1 MPKRSTRSSSDA
13 ALAAS
18 QDLSPHVSAPII
30 EGSRDDAALAL
41 IFERA
46 AQYFSL
52 LSEPAR
58 IRIIQSVC
66 DRERSVQEVVAATH
80 LPQPNVSRH
89 LSLLYRSGV
98 LARRRSGTFVYYR
111 ISDPMLTD
119 LCRSVCV
126 RLVGQLDQEFSPPEL
141 AAHR

>member
-1 MPKRSTRSSSDA
+1 MREPKTLKASSGPGIIDGEVADA
-13 ALAAS
+13 
-18 QDLSPHVSAPII
+18 DEVSF
-30 EGSRDDAALAL
+30 

-58 IRIIQSVC
+58 LRIIQAVC
-66 DRERSVQEVVAATH
+66 TEERSVQEVVAFTN

-89 LSLLYRSGV
+89 LSLLYRAGV
-98 LARRRSGTFVYYR
+98 LNRRRDGTFVYYK
-111 ISDPMLTD
+111 ISDPMITE

-126 RLVGQLDQEFSPPEL
+126 RLAGSIT
-141 AAHR
+141 

>member
-1 MPKRSTRSSSDA
+1 MRETNTLRATSGPGIIDGGVTDA
-13 ALAAS
+13 
-18 QDLSPHVSAPII
+18 DEVSF
-30 EGSRDDAALAL
+30 

-58 IRIIQSVC
+58 LRIIQAVC
-66 DRERSVQEVVAATH
+66 TEERSVQEVVEFTS

-89 LSLLYRSGV
+89 LSLLYRAGV
-98 LARRRSGTFVYYR
+98 LNRRRDGTFVYYK
-111 ISDPMLTD
+111 ISDPMITE

-126 RLVGQLDQEFSPPEL
+126 RLAGTIS
-141 AAHR
+141 